1 MTSFTR
7 RRLLQGAAAGSALMM
22 TGGLRLAQAQSQTL
36 NVTAYG
42 GAWEQAI
49 RDCFVAPFEQKTG
62 AKATVALGGPP
73 QWLAQVEASPDSP
86 PLDVLIMTPDLAI
99 TAAQSGLMDD
109 FTVEKI
115 PNLAKIPREF
125 TDACLGKG
133 TYFDYGVGGI
143 TYDDRKVKEA
153 PKSFAE
159 FVDRVSK
166 GEFVASVP
174 SISYAVT
181 PIMLIWAMAD
191 ALGGGVDNVDPFF
204 EAMEKM
210 KDNLVFW
217 GGPNDFFNHL
227 ASGEADLGIYF
238 DGRTWNAYDQGA
250 EWIRF
255 INPEEGGALIAV
267 AIQKPVN
274 ANPLAWDYLNEILDA
289 ENQAKF
295 ADIMNYAV
303 TNEDV
308 VYSAK
313 LKDRVTP
320 WQKTAFPP
328 YAEIAKVRNE
338 WVDRWNREI
347 GR

>member
-115 PNLAKIPREF
+115 QNLAKIPREF

>member
-1 MTSFTR
+1 MTFFTR

-22 TGGLRLAQAQSQTL
+22 TGGLRLAQAQSRTL

>member
-7 RRLLQGAAAGSALMM
+7 RRLLQGAAAGSAVMM
-22 TGGLRLAQAQSQTL
+22 TGGLRLAQAQGNTL

-99 TAAQSGLMDD
+99 TAAEAGLMDD

-143 TYDDRKVKEA
+143 TYDDRKVKTP

-204 EAMEKM
+204 DAMAKM

-227 ASGEADLGIYF
+227 ASGEAELGIYF

-267 AIQKPVN
+267 AIQKPVH
-274 ANPLAWDYLNEILDA
+274 ANPLAWDYINEILDA
-289 ENQAKF
+289 QNQAKF

-308 VYSAK
+308 VYSEK